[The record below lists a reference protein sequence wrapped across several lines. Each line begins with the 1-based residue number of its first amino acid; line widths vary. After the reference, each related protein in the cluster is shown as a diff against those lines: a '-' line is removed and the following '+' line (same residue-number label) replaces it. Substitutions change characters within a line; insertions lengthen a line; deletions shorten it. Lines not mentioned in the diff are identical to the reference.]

1 MSDFKLTGV
10 ADTLVTKVCPSIW
23 ALTSFRSGPMKFNKA
38 KSRILH
44 IHRGNP
50 QDQCR
55 LSDEFIESSSTDK
68 DLRVLV
74 DEKFDMTQR
83 FVLVAQKTNHILGYI
98 KRRMA
103 GRIMEVIFP
112 SVVLSGDLPWSTVF
126 SSGTCSIRH
135 RPVRGGSEEG
145 HKDDQRSTSSVK
157 NG

>member
-74 DEKFDMTQR
+74 DEKLGMSRQCALAPQR
-83 FVLVAQKTNHILGYI
+83 ASYILGSI
-98 KRRMA
+98 KSSVASTLR
-103 GRIMEVIFP
+103 EVI
-112 SVVLSGDLPWSTVF
+112 LSLYSAL
-126 SSGTCSIRH
+126 IRPH
-135 RPVRGGSEEG
+135 LENCV
-145 HKDDQRSTSSVK
+145 QF
-157 NG
+157 